1 MGQRRHG
8 WSDGGRVQ
16 GSVSG
21 RCQLGYLW
29 ERMERESEVVT
40 GCRPARNLAARSENS
55 RGGADRCFAS
65 LLERHSSLAQYFCLT
80 QYKQESLGRPR
91 IKRKVRRSIRS
102 VFYDISLI
110 FFSHPISYRFLSLLE
125 VRVSREYFLEKLWLI
140 LDLFLLSFYKG
151 FFNSLSFTDIDILQ
165 ICIVFQ
171 RIRAFWNIF
180 RNWFLVISNV
190 SIKICYNLL

>member
-40 GCRPARNLAARSENS
+40 GCRSARNHAARSENS

-125 VRVSREYFLEKLWLI
+125 ARVSREYFLEKLWPYSR
-140 LDLFLLSFYKG
+140 LSFFRSTKDFLTAY
-151 FFNSLSFTDIDILQ
+151 LLQ
-165 ICIVFQ
+165 ISISCKFCIVFQ
-171 RIRAFWNIF
+171 KIRAFWNIF